1 MSTILSPNLT
11 SIFRVRES
19 PRKGPAL
26 VSPRAFLRS
35 CSLVSALAV
44 LLALACAAFAADEIG
59 PMRLGLPGLWNT
71 ITSSEL
77 SDAPL
82 RFGFSASRGIIDDGH
97 GFVDPTFLPGLTT
110 EELRF
115 EFSLRVAHLAILSAS
130 MPWRRYEIAEGG
142 TAAPTS
148 ASGKGDFQA
157 SAFVPALSLAQ
168 HRLHTGFWGSLRLP
182 SGNSERGLSTD
193 VTEGEFGFAATLKMF
208 QDSNKPETR
217 LTLNLGYRINKND
230 TDGYGNLTESYARP
244 DSTGVFSPQYPP
256 LAADEPSR
264 DNDQLL
270 LRAGVEFRR
279 DWAHLFLEYSVDWLA
294 WYPEASYRESASWI
308 TPGIYLGSPA
318 SLAFKAS
325 WSIGLWTDEART
337 SYVPR
342 LPDWILSAGISYPLF
357 LGTRDRDGDGIPD
370 KRDGC
375 VNRPEDRD
383 GFQDEDGCPDYDN
396 DGDGIPDREDLAP
409 NEPEDYD
416 GFEDQDGIPDLD
428 NDGDGIPDTRDACP
442 NEAEDYNGFLDKD
455 GCPDGV
461 HDLDGDGIPD
471 SKDICPKEAEDL
483 DGFEDEDGCPDL
495 DNDLDG
501 IPDTLDKC
509 PLQAEDYNG
518 FQDDDGCPDST
529 ATQPG
534 SVESPVDSSKK
545 SKEPSKK

>member
-1 MSTILSPNLT
+1 
-11 SIFRVRES
+11 
-19 PRKGPAL
+19 
-26 VSPRAFLRS
+26 
-35 CSLVSALAV
+35 
-44 LLALACAAFAADEIG
+44 
-59 PMRLGLPGLWNT
+59 MRLGLPGLWNA
-71 ITSSEL
+71 IVSADL

-82 RFGFSASRGIIDDGH
+82 RFGFSASHGIIDDGH

-115 EFSLRVAHLAILSAS
+115 EFSLRVSHLATLSAS

-142 TAAPTS
+142 RAAPFS

-157 SAFVPALSLAQ
+157 SAFVPALSLAR
-168 HRLHTGFWGSLRLP
+168 HRLNTGFWGSLRLP
-182 SGNSERGLSTD
+182 TGNSDRGLSTGAR
-193 VTEGEFGFAATLKMF
+193 EGEFGFATTLKMF
-208 QDSNKPETR
+208 EDSNMPPTR
-217 LTLNLGYRINKND
+217 LTLNLGYRINRND
-230 TDGYGNLTESYARP
+230 RDGYGNLTGSYARP

-256 LAADEPSR
+256 LAVDERGR

-270 LRAGVEFRR
+270 LRAGVEVRR
-279 DWAHLFLEYSVDWLA
+279 DWAHLFLEYSADWLA
-294 WYPEASYRESASWI
+294 WYPDASYRESASWI

-325 WSIGLWTDEART
+325 WAIGLWTDEART

-342 LPDWILSAGISYPLF
+342 VPDWIFSAGISYPFF

-375 VNRPEDRD
+375 VDQPEDHD

-396 DGDGIPDREDLAP
+396 DGDGIPDRQDLAP
-409 NEPEDYD
+409 DQPEDYD
-416 GFEDQDGIPDLD
+416 GFEDQDGVPDLD
-428 NDGDGIPDTRDACP
+428 NDGDGIPDIRDACP
-442 NEAEDYNGFLDKD
+442 NDPEDFNGFLDND

-471 SKDICPKEAEDL
+471 SKDICPREAEDL
-483 DGFEDEDGCPDL
+483 DGFEDDDGCPDL

-501 IPDTLDKC
+501 IPDTQDKC

-518 FQDDDGCPDST
+518 IEDDDGCPDAVVPPPARMEKS
-529 ATQPG
+529 G
-534 SVESPVDSSKK
+534 ESPEKSKDSSKK
-545 SKEPSKK
+545 SKEDSSKS